1 MVVGML
7 LYSLHINYW
16 LEWRFRDKE
25 SLEIMARMKKRD
37 EKWMWVI
44 KPGDKIVVSRTAVIP
59 SKKLSRREF
68 RALEEILNIYSK
80 MLGDVLPHASRN
92 IIESYYRLKNEKY
105 HELRN
110 IYPDIPSHYI
120 HGLCQD
126 AVERISSL
134 RRNRSRQYSREI
146 FDELVKHLGLG
157 KKDLRG
163 RRIVR
168 YLWRR
173 SWEIARHQVDLEMME
188 GKLVPR
194 INSVSLWLV
203 DDHVWKPIDA
213 TKININGFE
222 NTFFTSVA
230 INTHRGWVHLDLE
243 PSKEFYKLLAR
254 GFKPTSHAKI
264 KLDRRNRRVIFHL
277 SLEKEVEIYRPENVK
292 PVDVNEN
299 SVATLYEAFSII
311 LETDLAKTTL
321 GYSYRK
327 KSIRRRNGS
336 DGREARKAMKKL
348 KEGKK
353 KRDYRMKTANM
364 IVRDALRMKGV
375 IVIERISGE
384 DIRVMIARYRNK
396 QLRHRIYQSALKG
409 ELNAIIDKAREYGV
423 PVLMVDPRNTSKIC
437 PIHNAIIEYGEDRI
451 GICSKGGERWHREV
465 TALINLYFKA
475 LEALYEGSAQK
486 GFGDPRVD
494 GSPVPLGST
503 ATSEP
508 IEIPRSLWGRW
519 KSLDDHRDVIA
530 SLWIK
535 KQNNP
540 KQININDNQ

>member
-1 MVVGML
+1 M
-7 LYSLHINYW
+7 
-16 LEWRFRDKE
+16 DK
-25 SLEIMARMKKRD
+25 SRMKKRD
-37 EKWMWVI
+37 KRWMWVA
-44 KPGDKIVVSRTAVIP
+44 KPGDKIVVSRTAAIP
-59 SKKLSRREF
+59 SKQISRRDF
-68 RALEEILNIYSK
+68 RALEEILNIYGR

-120 HGLCQD
+120 HGVCQD
-126 AVERISSL
+126 AVERVSSL
-134 RRNRSRQYSREI
+134 RRNRARQYSREI
-146 FDELVKHLGLG
+146 FDELVKHLDLG
-157 KKDLRG
+157 KKDLRSK
-163 RRIVR
+163 RLVR

-173 SWEIARHQVDLEMME
+173 SWEIARHQVDLEMKE
-188 GKLVPR
+188 GILVPR

-213 TKININGFE
+213 MKIRINGFKHI
-222 NTFFTSVA
+222 FFTSVA
-230 INTHRGWVHLDLE
+230 INTNRGWVHLDLE

-264 KLDRRNRRVIFHL
+264 KLDRRNRRVFFHL
-277 SLEKEVEIYRPENVK
+277 SLEKEVEIYRPGNIR

-299 SVATLYEAFSII
+299 FVATLYGAFAAI
-311 LETDLAKTTL
+311 LETDLTKTTL

-327 KSIRRRNGS
+327 KSIQKRNGS
-336 DGREARKAMKKL
+336 SSRETRKAMKKL

-353 KRDYRMKTANM
+353 KRDYRMKTANL
-364 IVRDALRMKGV
+364 IVRDALRMRGV
-375 IVIERISGE
+375 IVIERISG
-384 DIRVMIARYRNK
+384 DNIRVMIARYRNK
-396 QLRHRIYQSALKG
+396 QLRHRIYQNALKG

-451 GICSKGGERWHREV
+451 GICSKGDERWHREV
-465 TALINLYFKA
+465 VALINIYLKA
-475 LEALYEGSAQK
+475 LEALYEGYAQR
-486 GFGDPRVD
+486 GFGVLSLDR
-494 GSPVPLGST
+494 SPVPLGST

-519 KSLDDHRDVIA
+519 KSLDNHRDAIT

-535 KQNNP
+535 KQSNPNKRIPAIINNHRGTSGGDVW
-540 KQININDNQ
+540 IS